1 MRRGKR
7 KLLGCC
13 RPISIV
19 HAQQPLRPFRSGE
32 GRKGRGIIGKSGG
45 ADTTAAENPGRGSLS
60 KYSNKFL
67 GEEEAGGPEGAI
79 HIFPALLSISLPRR
93 ASYFL
98 QESIFLSRSPWKR
111 EVGREKY
118 LDAFVVARITEL
130 KYAGSNLEL
139 RIECTLTH
147 VLFSLLV
154 PGPSTLPPSRTTRR
168 SAGGGGGSTRR
179 RQQPSPSA
187 PSPSSSSSSSPSSS
201 SSSVATLTALA
212 NTSVNL
218 PCDISLPNNHERV
231 ELIFWYREDLAKL
244 VYR

>member
-79 HIFPALLSISLPRR
+79 HIFPALLSIGSPPGFLLPPRVNFSLPLALEKGGRSGKISRCLRR
-93 ASYFL
+93 
-98 QESIFLSRSPWKR
+98 
-111 EVGREKY
+111 
-118 LDAFVVARITEL
+118 
-130 KYAGSNLEL
+130 
-139 RIECTLTH
+139 C
-147 VLFSLLV
+147 
-154 PGPSTLPPSRTTRR
+154 
-168 SAGGGGGSTRR
+168 
-179 RQQPSPSA
+179 
-187 PSPSSSSSSSPSSS
+187 
-201 SSSVATLTALA
+201 
-212 NTSVNL
+212 
-218 PCDISLPNNHERV
+218 PN
-231 ELIFWYREDLAKL
+231 Y
-244 VYR
+244 